1 MVKEKVT
8 FKPLADFI
16 NAEDGPPQAVTARAF
31 ITPLVKTVGNN
42 YK

>member
-1 MVKEKVT
+1 MT
-8 FKPLADFI
+8 AD
-16 NAEDGPPQAVTARAF
+16 DGPPQAVTARVF